1 MSNSASNPAAE
12 RDIAE
17 ELCAQVAEAGRSGTP
32 LRIAGGGTKT
42 FYGRRVDGTV
52 LDVTG
57 HSGITHYDPVEL
69 VVSVR
74 SGTPLSELE
83 RALAD
88 AGQQLAFE
96 PPHFGTAAT
105 VGGMVAT
112 GLSGPRRPWSG
123 AVRDFVLGT
132 RLITREGRQLRFGG
146 EVMKNVAGYDVSRL
160 VTGAQGTL
168 GVITEVS
175 LKVLPLPGASYSLR
189 LQLPLQSAMTK
200 LAKWG
205 RQPVPLTG
213 AAWHDGAL
221 YLRLEGGG
229 RSVDANR
236 ARLGGETVDG
246 AFWQQL
252 REHALPFFSRE
263 DARPLWRLS
272 VPQVTPPLGLDGDWL
287 YDWAGA
293 QRWLRSDAAAT
304 TIRDAAFHAGGHA
317 TCYTLGVA
325 EPFTPLAP
333 VLARYHRQLKAQL
346 DPNGIFNP
354 GRLYPDL

>member
-1 MSNSASNPAAE
+1 MNDTAAHPDSGH
-12 RDIAE
+12 DIAGD
-17 ELCAQVAEAGRSGTP
+17 LCAQVAEAHRSSRP
-32 LRIAGGGTKT
+32 LRIAGGGTKS
-42 FYGRRVDGTV
+42 FYGRAVNGTA

-57 HSGITHYDPVEL
+57 HCGITHYDPVEL
-69 VVSVR
+69 VVSAR
-74 SGTPLSELE
+74 AGTRLTDLE
-83 RALAD
+83 SALAA

-96 PPHFGTAAT
+96 PPRFGMAAT

-132 RLITREGRQLRFGG
+132 RLITHEGKQLRFGG

-175 LKVLPLPGASYSLR
+175 LKVLPLPAATHSLG
-189 LQLPLQSAMTK
+189 LPLPLESAFAK

-213 AAWHDGAL
+213 AAWHDGTL
-221 YLRLEGGG
+221 YLRLEGGA

-236 ARLGGETVDG
+236 ARLGGQSVKGT
-246 AFWQQL
+246 FWEQL
-252 REHALPFFSRE
+252 RELELPFFSSE
-263 DARPLWRLS
+263 DPRPLWRIS
-272 VPQVTPPLGLDGDWL
+272 VPQVAPPLELDGDWL
-287 YDWAGA
+287 YDWAGG
-293 QRWLRSDAAAT
+293 QRWLRSGAEAEH
-304 TIRDAAFHAGGHA
+304 IRETAVRAGGHA
-317 TCYTLGVA
+317 TCFTQDVA
-325 EPFTPLAP
+325 EPFTPLTP
-333 VLARYHRQLKAQL
+333 VLAKYHRQLKSRL